1 MEKHKSSC
9 LKLCCLLL
17 SFFLMLP
24 AAYSARMVAPESAS
38 SPESMKN
45 VLVLPF
51 KDISAL
57 YGVENDMRCP
67 VCGKVFLT
75 GNVAEGA
82 DVIMTRHLISLLK
95 SRTDFKI
102 IYPGEAGM
110 LSNGFNTGNEN
121 MPSEVKKIAENGR
134 LLGADTVITGHI
146 YRFRKRAGTSYSVES
161 PASVAFDLHFISV
174 PDGRVVWAGHM
185 DETQRPLSENLFEI
199 GSFIKRK
206 GEWVAAEDLATSGL
220 ESMLWIFFT
229 K

>member
-1 MEKHKSSC
+1 MKKQISSC
-9 LKLCCLLL
+9 LKLCCLML

-24 AAYSARMVAPESAS
+24 ACSTRTVAPESVS
-38 SPESMKN
+38 SPKSMKN

-57 YGVENDMRCP
+57 YGAENNVRCP

-75 GNVAEGA
+75 GNVAEDA
-82 DVIMTRHLISLLK
+82 DVIMTKHLISLLK
-95 SRTDFKI
+95 NRTDFKI

-110 LSNGFNTGNEN
+110 LSNGFSTGNEN

-146 YRFRKRAGTSYSVES
+146 YRFKERAGTSYSVES

-185 DETQRPLSENLFEI
+185 DETQRPLSENLFDI

-206 GEWVAAEDLATSGL
+206 GEWVAVGDLATSGL
-220 ESMLWIFFT
+220 ESMLRIFFT

>member
-1 MEKHKSSC
+1 MKKQKSLC
-9 LKLCCLLL
+9 LKSCFLLL
-17 SFFLMLP
+17 SVFLMLP
-24 AAYSARMVAPESAS
+24 ACSSRIVAPESAS
-38 SPESMKN
+38 LPESMKN

-57 YGVENDMRCP
+57 YGEENNLRCP

-82 DVIMTRHLISLLK
+82 DVIMTKHLISLLK
-95 SRTDFKI
+95 GHTGFKI
-102 IYPGEAGM
+102 IYPDEARM
-110 LSNGFNTGNEN
+110 HSNGFNSGNEN

-134 LLGADTVITGHI
+134 LLGADTVIIGHI
-146 YRFRKRAGTSYSVES
+146 YRFRERAGTSYSVEL

-174 PDGRVVWAGHM
+174 PDGRVVWTGHK
-185 DETQRPLSENLFEI
+185 DETQRSLSENLFEI

-206 GEWVAAEDLATSGL
+206 GEWIVAEDLAISGL
-220 ESMLWIFFT
+220 ESMLRIFFI

>member
-1 MEKHKSSC
+1 MEKQKSLC
-9 LKLCCLLL
+9 LKLCCLMF
-17 SFFLMLP
+17 SVFLMLP
-24 AAYSARMVAPESAS
+24 ACSSRLVAHESAA
-38 SPESMKN
+38 SPENMKN

-57 YGVENDMRCP
+57 YGEENNLRCP

-82 DVIMTRHLISLLK
+82 DVIMTKHLISLLK
-95 SRTDFKI
+95 NRTNFKI
-102 IYPGEAGM
+102 IYPGETRM
-110 LSNGFNTGNEN
+110 LSNGFNAGNEN
-121 MPSEVKKIAENGR
+121 MPSEVKKMVENGR
-134 LLGADTVITGHI
+134 LLGADTVIIGHI
-146 YRFRKRAGTSYSVES
+146 YRFRERAGTSYSVES

-206 GEWVAAEDLATSGL
+206 GEWIVAEDLAISGL
-220 ESMLWIFFT
+220 ESMLRIFFT

>member
-1 MEKHKSSC
+1 MEKQKSLC

-17 SFFLMLP
+17 SVFLILP
-24 AAYSARMVAPESAS
+24 ACSSRIVAPESVS
-38 SPESMKN
+38 LPESMKN

-51 KDISAL
+51 KDISTL
-57 YGVENDMRCP
+57 YGEENNLRCP

-82 DVIMTRHLISLLK
+82 DVIMTKHLISLLK

-102 IYPGEAGM
+102 IYPGEARM
-110 LSNGFNTGNEN
+110 LSNGFNSGNEN
-121 MPSEVKKIAENGR
+121 MPSEVKKIAENGQ
-134 LLGADTVITGHI
+134 LLGADIVIIGHI
-146 YRFRKRAGTSYSVES
+146 YRFRERAGTSYSVEL

-174 PDGRVVWAGHM
+174 PDGRIVWSGHM

-199 GSFIKRK
+199 VSFIKRK
-206 GEWVAAEDLATSGL
+206 GEWVVAEDLAISGL
-220 ESMLWIFFT
+220 ESMLRIFFT

>member
-1 MEKHKSSC
+1 MEKPKFLFLKSY
-9 LKLCCLLL
+9 CLLL
-17 SFFLMLP
+17 SVFLMLT
-24 AAYSARMVAPESAS
+24 ACSSRMASPEFTP

-45 VLVLPF
+45 VLVLSF

-57 YGVENDMRCP
+57 YGEENNLRCP

-82 DVIMTRHLISLLK
+82 DVILTKHLISLLK
-95 SRTDFKI
+95 SRTGFKI
-102 IYPGEAGM
+102 IYPGEAEK

-134 LLGADTVITGHI
+134 MLGADTVIIGHI
-146 YRFRKRAGTSYSVES
+146 YRFKERVGTSYSVES

-174 PDGRVVWAGHM
+174 SDGRVIWAGHV

-220 ESMLWIFFT
+220 ESMLRIFFT

>member
-1 MEKHKSSC
+1 MEKQKSLC

-17 SFFLMLP
+17 SVFLMLP
-24 AAYSARMVAPESAS
+24 ACSAGMVAHESAA

-57 YGVENDMRCP
+57 YGEENNLRCP

-82 DVIMTRHLISLLK
+82 DVILTKHLISLLK
-95 SRTDFKI
+95 SHTGFKI
-102 IYPGEAGM
+102 IYPGEERM

-121 MPSEVKKIAENGR
+121 RPSEVKKIAENGQ
-134 LLGADTVITGHI
+134 LLGADTVIIGHI
-146 YRFRKRAGTSYSVES
+146 YRFRERAGTSYSVES

-174 PDGRVVWAGHM
+174 PDGRVVWTGHM

-206 GEWVAAEDLATSGL
+206 GEWVTAGDLAISGL
-220 ESMLWIFFT
+220 ESMLRIFFT

>member
-1 MEKHKSSC
+1 MEKQKSLC

-17 SFFLMLP
+17 SVFLILP
-24 AAYSARMVAPESAS
+24 ACTSRMVAHEQAS
-38 SPESMKN
+38 SPEGMKN

-57 YGVENDMRCP
+57 YGEENNLRCP

-82 DVIMTRHLISLLK
+82 DVILTKHLISLLK
-95 SRTDFKI
+95 NRTGFKI
-102 IYPGEAGM
+102 IYPGGARM
-110 LSNGFNTGNEN
+110 LSNGFNAGNEN
-121 MPSEVKKIAENGR
+121 MPSEVKKMVENGR
-134 LLGADTVITGHI
+134 LLGADTVIIGHI
-146 YRFRKRAGTSYSVES
+146 YRFRERAGTSYSVES

-174 PDGRVVWAGHM
+174 PDGRVVWTGHV
-185 DETQRPLSENLFEI
+185 DETQRSLSENLFEI

-206 GEWVAAEDLATSGL
+206 GEWVAAGDLATSGL
-220 ESMLWIFFT
+220 ESMLRIFFT

>member
-1 MEKHKSSC
+1 MEKQKFLR
-9 LKLCCLLL
+9 LKTCCLLL
-17 SFFLMLP
+17 SVFLMLT
-24 AAYSARMVAPESAS
+24 ACSSRIISAEFIP

-51 KDISAL
+51 KDISGL
-57 YGVENDMRCP
+57 YGEENNLRCP
-67 VCGKVFLT
+67 VCGKVFPT
-75 GNVAEGA
+75 GNVAEDA
-82 DVIMTRHLISLLK
+82 DVILTKHLISLLK
-95 SRTDFKI
+95 SRTGFKI
-102 IYPGEAGM
+102 IYPGEAGK

-121 MPSEVKKIAENGR
+121 IPSEVKKIAENGR
-134 LLGADTVITGHI
+134 TLGADTVMVGYI
-146 YRFRKRAGTSYSVES
+146 YRFKERVGTSYSVES

-174 PDGRVVWAGHM
+174 SDSRVIWAGHV

-220 ESMLWIFFT
+220 ESMLRIFFT